1 MNTYKSISYELCNK
15 KYKIVNLYKL
25 QNQTKRIF
33 HFLTFPSLQRKKI
46 KYFLSFHFFIF
57 PLIFYPSIFSVK
69 SHELSYLFIYYY
81 YYYYHYLWMT

>member
-33 HFLTFPSLQRKKI
+33 HFLTFPSLQPNTYKK
-46 KYFLSFHFFIF
+46 KLN
-57 PLIFYPSIFSVK
+57 IFYPPIFLS
-69 SHELSYLFIYYY
+69 SH
-81 YYYYHYLWMT
+81 